1 VNQKSPEF
9 LTKPMQ
15 IKRALIIMRSR
26 ALNKNLAAWPKVP
39 LAARTDTSAK
49 KEHKSRDMEWSSQ
62 SQALS
67 YHGVVVLVPSIHHEQ
82 CKVLGQVFF
91 ICFSFLLVQYQTTST
106 TPLLSCLS
114 LSLLFFPHLRRLNKR
129 NCEKQQQQV
138 GIVILLLHGERPQVL
153 HGRRRRPPL
162 PRAQRPLPLL
172 PAAVLQWWRSTST
185 GRCSSAG
192 SSSPPW
198 LRNLRP
204 RHAGFNPHPVTC
216 ILCCSFVSLPLFC
229 VPTPYSLA
237 TVCVCVHLFVNVSL

>member
-1 VNQKSPEF
+1 
-9 LTKPMQ
+9 MQ

-114 LSLLFFPHLRRLNKR
+114 LSLSLLSSPPTAEQAKLRKAATAGRYSDPPPPWGTPSSASR
-129 NCEKQQQQV
+129 EKKK
-138 GIVILLLHGERPQVL
+138 
-153 HGRRRRPPL
+153 
-162 PRAQRPLPLL
+162 AT
-172 PAAVLQWWRSTST
+172 TST
-185 GRCSSAG
+185 GAETATPTTSR
-192 SSSPPW
+192 SPTVVAIHIH
-198 LRNLRP
+198 RP
-204 RHAGFNPHPVTC
+204 LLISRV
-216 ILCCSFVSLPLFC
+216 
-229 VPTPYSLA
+229 
-237 TVCVCVHLFVNVSL
+237 